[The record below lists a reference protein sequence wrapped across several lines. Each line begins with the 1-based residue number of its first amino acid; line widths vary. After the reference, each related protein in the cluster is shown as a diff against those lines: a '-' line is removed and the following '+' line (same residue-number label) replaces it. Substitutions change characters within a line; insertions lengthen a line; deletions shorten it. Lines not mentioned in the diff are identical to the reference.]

1 MEADLLFLKDQ
12 PLYHKLHTN
21 LVEVEAAVVESV
33 VAVEMTEEV
42 VVEVAAEEEVPV
54 MLVAVEEEKTI
65 DPSALIINTQQLV
78 ELLIKF

>member
-1 MEADLLFLKDQ
+1 MKDQ
-12 PLYHKLHTN
+12 PLYHKLLIN

-33 VAVEMTEEV
+33 VAEEMTEEV
-42 VVEVAAEEEVPV
+42 VEEAAAAVEEVPV

>member
-42 VVEVAAEEEVPV
+42 VVEAAVEEEVPV